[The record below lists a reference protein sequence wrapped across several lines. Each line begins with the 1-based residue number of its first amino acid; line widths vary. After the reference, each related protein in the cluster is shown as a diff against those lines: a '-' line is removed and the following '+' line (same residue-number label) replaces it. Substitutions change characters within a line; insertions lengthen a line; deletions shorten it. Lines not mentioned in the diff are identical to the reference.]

1 MTLLAVLPKSRT
13 DNLKGRGATLT
24 LKRHRTDW
32 RISNSAADLLIC
44 IMALYGFSGPLPA
57 PSAKL
62 GEDHDNQIRY
72 RSSARHAIPDGV
84 QHCANGGPAHLS
96 GRPKNKHSS
105 CHTYDNREQRIRNGT
120 FRSRT
125 KAQASACL

>member
-1 MTLLAVLPKSRT
+1 MRSSLAHLE
-13 DNLKGRGATLT
+13 
-24 LKRHRTDW
+24 RHRTDW

-44 IMALYGFSGPLPA
+44 IMALYGFSGPLPLL
-57 PSAKL
+57 SAKL
-62 GEDHDNQIRY
+62 GEDHDNQIRS
-72 RSSARHAIPDGV
+72 RSSARHATPDGV
-84 QHCANGGPAHLS
+84 QHCANRGSAHLS

-125 KAQASACL
+125 KAQASAFL